1 MSKQNKSAIILLK
14 SRSYRANVK
23 EAFHLFAS
31 NMKSFFL
38 SLFPFPFFA
47 GLVVAMLSV
56 ITRNVSNWLFWLSLC
71 VAWIILVY
79 LIAVFRQAFVYMLT
93 DFGELQTIKKISWR
107 KPEWKIFRQ
116 ALPTFYLLMIQS
128 AIFFLLV
135 WRGILLWSISPF
147 CLIPVALIVVFLL
160 VPFNLSIDSLQLDG
174 IKFLQSVKNGFM
186 YLRYFAST
194 LTVIFLA
201 FLFILLVSAVSV
213 LPVFILNQAISASD
227 MAVFYGDPT
236 DLPDSIYIIHFF
248 LCVVLFTVIT
258 FSLTFWFLTQYF
270 HYFSLLKKE
279 EERNKEIAKQKLTR
293 QTYRTY
299 ISSIREEQV

>member
-116 ALPTFYLLMIQS
+116 ALPAFYLLMIQS

-135 WRGILLWSISPF
+135 WGGILLWSISPF

-174 IKFLQSVKNGFM
+174 IKFL
-186 YLRYFAST
+186 
-194 LTVIFLA
+194 
-201 FLFILLVSAVSV
+201 
-213 LPVFILNQAISASD
+213 
-227 MAVFYGDPT
+227 
-236 DLPDSIYIIHFF
+236 
-248 LCVVLFTVIT
+248 
-258 FSLTFWFLTQYF
+258 
-270 HYFSLLKKE
+270 
-279 EERNKEIAKQKLTR
+279 
-293 QTYRTY
+293 
-299 ISSIREEQV
+299 

>member
-1 MSKQNKSAIILLK
+1 
-14 SRSYRANVK
+14 
-23 EAFHLFAS
+23 
-31 NMKSFFL
+31 
-38 SLFPFPFFA
+38 
-47 GLVVAMLSV
+47 
-56 ITRNVSNWLFWLSLC
+56 
-71 VAWIILVY
+71 
-79 LIAVFRQAFVYMLT
+79 
-93 DFGELQTIKKISWR
+93 
-107 KPEWKIFRQ
+107 
-116 ALPTFYLLMIQS
+116 MIQS

-135 WRGILLWSISPF
+135 WGGFLLWSISPF

-174 IKFLQSVKNGFM
+174 IKFLQSVKNGFT

-201 FLFILLVSAVSV
+201 FLFILLVSAVCV

-248 LCVVLFTVIT
+248 LCVVSFTVIT

-270 HYFSLLKKE
+270 HDFSLLKKE

-299 ISSIREEQV
+299 ISSIREE